1 MIYYSCK
8 RLWYQKKSK
17 DSCDFCKSLDIAF
30 GPNFYVEYIALATFI
45 CIYRIRLI
53 ATPGFYFSKWVFG
66 WGLIQKILQKV
77 DFLTKKWGFIQ
88 EKPQKQ
94 DFSISW
100 GCNQADT
107 VINCIDVGYV
117 CFLLIITTTI
127 CLYTIF
133 TKQQRLLWVYF
144 TLDDYKKDFEN
155 GLITNFCHVSHLNTV
170 LDHNPTYERPNLK
183 DVLEEYN
190 SIPFDK
196 LAQKRSDIFVLHCLP
211 SDLKSRFFIR

>member
-66 WGLIQKILQKV
+66 WGSIQKIPQKV

-94 DFSISW
+94 DFSHYLGLYSRVGLQSSGYGILINKSDRECIFSISTPDQILSLYVLLYLFKTLNFKII
-100 GCNQADT
+100 GC
-107 VINCIDVGYV
+107 
-117 CFLLIITTTI
+117 
-127 CLYTIF
+127 
-133 TKQQRLLWVYF
+133 K
-144 TLDDYKKDFEN
+144 
-155 GLITNFCHVSHLNTV
+155 
-170 LDHNPTYERPNLK
+170 
-183 DVLEEYN
+183 
-190 SIPFDK
+190 
-196 LAQKRSDIFVLHCLP
+196 
-211 SDLKSRFFIR
+211 